1 MGLPAEEALEG
12 VPWIYLDFY
21 KQTVPHNNGHLLKE
35 SDRLGIRIIC
45 DVLVYPLQGVFKYS
59 TRLSHNKLSTM
70 SPPCDNWQETLP
82 DHSCGD
88 LDQLSHVMTG
98 DRAELISE
106 ISQKG
111 IDTHFGRKT

>member
-1 MGLPAEEALEG
+1 MSLST
-12 VPWIYLDFY
+12 FY
-21 KQTVPHNNGHLLKE
+21 RV
-35 SDRLGIRIIC
+35 SSSID
-45 DVLVYPLQGVFKYS
+45 S

-70 SPPCDNWQETLP
+70 SPPCDERQETLP

-88 LDQLSHVMTG
+88 LDWLSHVTTG

-111 IDTHFGRKT
+111 IDNAL